1 MPIDGNDCANVS
13 AVRASILHI
22 SAGHWATLLQ
32 ALTAHFPHISEASW
46 RARIARGRVQN
57 EHGEALDEHTQVGEG
72 LRIRYF
78 REVEHEV
85 RVPFAA
91 RIVHVDDDILIAD
104 KPHFLPVMPAGRHV
118 EETLQTRLIHETG
131 NPDLVPLHRIDRATA
146 GLVMFSTRTASRRP
160 YQELFRQRLIEKT
173 YEARAPGLPGLQFPL
188 TADIRLET
196 GEPFFRMRQVDGVA
210 NARTVIEPIE
220 RGDAYWTY
228 RLQPITGRKHQLRVQ
243 MAMLGAAILNDEIYP
258 ELQMRDA
265 ADFSRPLALVARA
278 LRFRD
283 PQRGLLREFV
293 SDCLLPAPT

>member
-1 MPIDGNDCANVS
+1 MPIDRNDCADIS
-13 AVRASILHI
+13 GVRASSLHL

-46 RARIARGRVQN
+46 RERIALGRVQN
-57 EHGEALDEHTQVGEG
+57 EQGEALEAHTQVGDG
-72 LRIRYF
+72 LLIRYF
-78 REVEHEV
+78 REVEYET

-118 EETLQTRLIHETG
+118 QETLQTRLIHETG

-146 GLVMFSTRTASRRP
+146 GLVMFSTRIASRRP
-160 YQELFRQRLIEKT
+160 YQELFRKRLIEKT
-173 YEARAPGLPGLQFPL
+173 YEARAPALPGLQFPL
-188 TADIRLET
+188 SAEIRLET
-196 GEPFFRMRQVDGVA
+196 GEPFFRMRQVDGIA

-220 RGDAYWTY
+220 RADPYWTY

-243 MAMLGAAILNDEIYP
+243 MAMLGAAILNDELYP
-258 ELQMRDA
+258 ELQMREA

-283 PQRGLLREFV
+283 PQQAVLREFV
-293 SDCLLPAPT
+293 SECVLPAPT